1 MREVIQTYKDEE
13 TGEEFDMIF
22 PAEHRDYIVVDWGND
37 CNGSR
42 YTLHG
47 TKDYLDDKCNFWSI
61 DALGDPGIVKYKRV
75 LDDAVKDS
83 DKVHLHCMDYGP
95 YIDDKKREKEFK
107 SLFDNSPLLT
117 QRFL

>member
-47 TKDYLDDKCNFWSI
+47 TKDSSDYFCNFSTV
-61 DALGDPGIVKYKRV
+61 DAVGDPGIVKFKRV

-83 DKVHLHCMDYGP
+83 DKVHLHCMCDGP
-95 YIDDKKREKEFK
+95 FIDDKDREQEFK
-107 SLFDNSPLLT
+107 QLFDESNDEIQT
-117 QRFL
+117 F

>member
-1 MREVIQTYKDEE
+1 MRQIIQTYKDEE

-47 TKDYLDDKCNFWSI
+47 S
-61 DALGDPGIVKYKRV
+61 KR
-75 LDDAVKDS
+75 
-83 DKVHLHCMDYGP
+83 
-95 YIDDKKREKEFK
+95 
-107 SLFDNSPLLT
+107 
-117 QRFL
+117 QR

>member
-1 MREVIQTYKDEE
+1 MREIIQTYKDEE

-83 DKVHLHCMDYGP
+83 DKVHLHCMCDGP
-95 YIDDKKREKEFK
+95 FIDDKDREQEFK

>member
-1 MREVIQTYKDEE
+1 MRQIIQTYKDEE

-47 TKDYLDDKCNFWSI
+47 TKDSRDYFCNFSTV
-61 DALGDPGIVKYKRV
+61 DSLGDAGGVRFKIIYTSQ
-75 LDDAVKDS
+75 VKDS

-107 SLFDNSPLLT
+107 ALFDNSPLT
-117 QRFL
+117 AQRFL